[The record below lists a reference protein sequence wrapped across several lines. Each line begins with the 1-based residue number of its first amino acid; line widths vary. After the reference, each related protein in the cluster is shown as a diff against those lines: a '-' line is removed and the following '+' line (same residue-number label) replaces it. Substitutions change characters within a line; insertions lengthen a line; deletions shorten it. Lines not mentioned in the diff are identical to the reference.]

1 MGRHLAAHDHSDFN
15 CQTVLSTLTPYV
27 AAKKKKKKKSIYA
40 KIATI
45 VLMIVANWV
54 TGHDSVLLLTQSEHN

>member
-27 AAKKKKKKKSIYA
+27 AAKKKKKKSIYA

-45 VLMIVANWV
+45 VLMIVANCV